1 MQGCLVQIRACGFKI
16 AEITQLYPTIFLQHR
31 KSLTSL
37 GNVPAFASHG
47 CPLGLRQ
54 SCSRLA
60 VAASAEKSGQNSNES
75 VLRRAISC
83 NSASVPRMA
92 LQRPHRTRAVA
103 GEFAGSSTLIERP
116 PQSSQTTLNRDR
128 CRVAVSSM
136 PIMAMPIT
144 SRDDGREISNVPRLP
159 AKAIGRFTDRRPE
172 PIQCDCRM
180 RDIAALNVGPMQDV
194 HATFENDRGKH
205 RRRENKPHKY
215 DCFDDHLSPRPLLD
229 RDLNKPKILKLRS
242 WRTPQLNDRVREA

>member
-16 AEITQLYPTIFLQHR
+16 AGITQLYRTIFFQHR

-37 GNVPAFASHG
+37 GNISAFASHG
-47 CPLGLRQ
+47 CPLGLLQ
-54 SCSRLA
+54 SYS

-92 LQRPHRTRAVA
+92 LQRPHRTRGVA
-103 GEFAGSSTLIERP
+103 DEFAGSSTLIERP

-136 PIMAMPIT
+136 PIMAMPIA

-172 PIQCDCRM
+172 PIQCDCR
-180 RDIAALNVGPMQDV
+180 I
-194 HATFENDRGKH
+194 
-205 RRRENKPHKY
+205 
-215 DCFDDHLSPRPLLD
+215 
-229 RDLNKPKILKLRS
+229 
-242 WRTPQLNDRVREA
+242 

>member
-1 MQGCLVQIRACGFKI
+1 M
-16 AEITQLYPTIFLQHR
+16 QLYPSIFFRHR
-31 KSLTSL
+31 KSRTSL
-37 GNVPAFASHG
+37 GNVLAFTSHG
-47 CPLGLRQ
+47 YGMALLQ
-54 SCSRLA
+54 SYSRLA

-92 LQRPHRTRAVA
+92 LQRPHRTRTVE
-103 GEFAGSSTLIERP
+103 GEFAGSSTLIDRP

-128 CRVAVSSM
+128 IAVPSM
-136 PIMAMPIT
+136 LVMVTPIA
-144 SRDDGREISNVPRLP
+144 SRDDGRKISDVPRLP
-159 AKAIGRFTDRRPE
+159 AKAVGGFTDRRPE
-172 PIQCDCRM
+172 PFQCDCRM
-180 RDIAALNVGPMQDV
+180 RDVAALNVGPVQDV
-194 HATFENDRGKH
+194 HATFENDCGKR
-205 RRRENKPHKY
+205 RRRENKTHKY